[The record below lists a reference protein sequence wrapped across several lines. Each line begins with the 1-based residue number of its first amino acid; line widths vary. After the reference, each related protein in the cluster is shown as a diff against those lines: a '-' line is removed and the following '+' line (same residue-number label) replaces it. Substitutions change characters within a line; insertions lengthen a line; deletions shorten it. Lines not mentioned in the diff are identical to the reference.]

1 MSDQAKKILIVDDD
15 VDFIQAN
22 KVALEAM
29 GFEVITATDS
39 RHGVE
44 LAEHEKPDLI
54 TLDLMMEKMYSG
66 FSVLET
72 LNAHEATAG
81 IPIIMIS
88 AVTTETGFRVDTDGA
103 KPEWLDVV
111 EFVHKPIDPVDLA
124 RKAASIL
131 EGKS

>member
-22 KVALEAM
+22 KVALESM

-39 RHGVE
+39 RQGVE
-44 LAEHEKPDLI
+44 LAAQEKPDLI

-66 FSVLET
+66 FSVVEA
-72 LNAHEATAG
+72 LNAHEETAG

-88 AVTTETGFRVDTDGA
+88 AVTTETGFRVDTGGQ

-124 RKAASIL
+124 KKVASIL

>member
-22 KVALEAM
+22 KVALESM

-39 RHGVE
+39 RQGVE
-44 LAEHEKPDLI
+44 LAEQEKPDLI
-54 TLDLMMEKMYSG
+54 TLDLMMEQMYSG
-66 FSVLET
+66 FSVVEA
-72 LNAHEATAG
+72 LNAHEETAG

-88 AVTTETGFRVDTDGA
+88 AVTTETGFRVDTGGQ
-103 KPEWLDVV
+103 KPAWLDVV

-124 RKAASIL
+124 KKAASIL

>member
-22 KVALEAM
+22 KVALESM

-39 RHGVE
+39 RQGVE
-44 LAEHEKPDLI
+44 LAAQEKPDLI
-54 TLDLMMEKMYSG
+54 TLDLMMENMYSG
-66 FSVLET
+66 FSVVEA
-72 LNAHEATAG
+72 LNAHEETAG

-88 AVTTETGFRVDTDGA
+88 AVTTETGFRVDTGGQ

-124 RKAASIL
+124 KKVASIL